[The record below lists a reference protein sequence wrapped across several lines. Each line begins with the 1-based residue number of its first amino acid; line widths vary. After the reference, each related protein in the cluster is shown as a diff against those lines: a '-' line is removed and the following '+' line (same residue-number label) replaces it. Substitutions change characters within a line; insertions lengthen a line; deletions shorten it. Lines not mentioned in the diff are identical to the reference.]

1 MTRQIELDL
10 DNYYMITTIQKAKPS
25 MIYECRRNKERVNVR
40 DVIHLWDLDR
50 ENYEFGW
57 KSKTGTWVVSKRT
70 NRRATLFIT
79 KLWVN
84 ENIPNFNREEQ
95 TEERKEKIT
104 EETGKFI
111 DKYAFDNKPQSVCN
125 GIPKTNCDELFST
138 SYSINQYFE
147 KYDMYE
153 HIFPAFESR
162 EIKRPKNISV

>member
-1 MTRQIELDL
+1 
-10 DNYYMITTIQKAKPS
+10 
-25 MIYECRRNKERVNVR
+25 
-40 DVIHLWDLDR
+40 
-50 ENYEFGW
+50 
-57 KSKTGTWVVSKRT
+57 
-70 NRRATLFIT
+70 
-79 KLWVN
+79 
-84 ENIPNFNREEQ
+84 
-95 TEERKEKIT
+95 KIT

-162 EIKRPKNISV
+162 EIKRPKNISVADLYREELEVIRPEFICSGESGNEGYISYTDCDRLWRKIKTMGERYYHKKT